1 MEVSQQKEATMKR
14 IVSLAL
20 MLLLIGAV
28 LGFAGGQQAAEQE
41 PEEATEEYP
50 MTRAERGTEYGE
62 APALAEEV
70 EAGNLPPVAER
81 LPEEPIVVDVPE
93 RIGKY
98 GGTWQTTLL
107 GGQDNSWLV
116 KTSDYDR
123 LFRFKPN
130 STEVIPNLATGFDVS
145 DDSRVYTVY
154 LREGVKWSDG
164 DPFDAEDIAFW
175 WEVMNNQEWTAQLT
189 YYTAVDMQNLQE
201 VEVVDRYTV
210 RFTFA
215 EPNALFTKNLST
227 RNGHLPTHFP
237 RHFLEQYTPMYGTE
251 DSIQAGLDQ
260 YNRDDWVDLMDWLVD
275 NGPAGTGSP
284 DTPVLQPWMFVTRYG
299 EGPQHRAV
307 RNPYYYKVDPEG
319 NQLPYMDQI
328 VYDQLE
334 DVEVIVLRAL
344 NGDIT
349 FQDRHIANPANRS
362 TFAESQEQGGYRL
375 IPTRS
380 TGTNQIAIAL
390 NLTHQDPVMREVMQ
404 NKDFRIGL
412 SHAINRQEIID
423 LVYAGQG
430 EPWQVAPLEESPYY
444 DEEFAKQYTEYDVEL
459 ANRYLDDAG
468 YAERDDDGYRLLP
481 NGERISI
488 VIEVATAQQSR
499 IDAMELV
506 IEYWEEVG
514 IQTNVRTMDR
524 SLLYTRKDTSQHDA
538 VIWGGS
544 EGIDLIADPRNYF
557 PYSNE
562 SNWAPAWAS
571 WYQGEAYYDDLEP
584 IEPPEPTKRQMELYD
599 QIQQTP
605 DQQDRIDLMNEIVQ
619 IAKEQFYVMGIALP
633 APGYAIAK
641 ENLRNVIPN
650 SFTFHQFPAHINP
663 PTWFL
668 E

>member
-1 MEVSQQKEATMKR
+1 MELSQAKEAVMKR
-14 IVSLAL
+14 IVTLAL
-20 MLLLIGAV
+20 VLLLVGGLSA
-28 LGFAGGQQAAEQE
+28 FAGGQQAAEEE
-41 PEEATEEYP
+41 PERATEEYP

-70 EAGNLPPVAER
+70 EAGNLPPVEER

-93 RIGKY
+93 RIGQY

-116 KTSDYDR
+116 RTTDYER

-130 STEVIPNLATGFDVS
+130 STEIIPNLATGYEVS
-145 DDSRVYTVY
+145 DDSRVYTLS

-175 WEVMNNQEWTAQLT
+175 WEVMNHEDWTSQLT

-201 VEVVDRYTV
+201 VEVLDRYTV

-215 EPNALFTKNLST
+215 EPNALFIKNLST
-227 RNGHLPTHFP
+227 RNGHLPIHFP
-237 RHFLEQYTPMYGTE
+237 RHFLEQYTPMYGT
-251 DSIQAGLDQ
+251 DGSIQAGLDE
-260 YNRDDWVDLMDWLVD
+260 YNREDWVDLIDWLVD
-275 NGPAGTGSP
+275 NGPHGTGSP

-319 NQLPYMDQI
+319 NQLPYIDE
-328 VYDQLE
+328 VLYEQLE
-334 DVEVIVLRAL
+334 DAEVIVLRAL
-344 NGDIT
+344 NGDIS
-349 FQDRHIANPANRS
+349 FQNRHIATPGNRA
-362 TFAESQEQGGYRL
+362 TFLDNREQGDYRL
-375 IPTRS
+375 VPNQN
-380 TGTNQIAIAL
+380 TGMNMITISL
-390 NLTHQDPVMREVMQ
+390 NLTHQDPVMREMMQ

-412 SHAINRQEIID
+412 SHAIDRQEIID
-423 LVYAGQG
+423 LVYSGQG
-430 EPWQVAPLEESPYY
+430 EPWQAAPLRESPYF
-444 DEEFAKQYTEYDVEL
+444 DEEMAKQYTEYDVEL
-459 ANRYLDDAG
+459 ANQYLDDAG

-488 VIEVATAQQSR
+488 EIEVASAQQAR

-506 IEYWEEVG
+506 RQYWEEVG
-514 IQTNVRTMDR
+514 VQTNVRTMDR
-524 SLLYTRKDTSQHDA
+524 SLLYTRKDTNQHDA
-538 VIWGGS
+538 VIWGGD
-544 EGIDLIADPRNYF
+544 GGLDTIAKPRYYF

-562 SNWAPAWAS
+562 SNYAPAWAS
-571 WYQGEAYYDDLEP
+571 WYQGAAYYDDLEP
-584 IEPPEPTKRQMELYD
+584 MEPPEPTKRQMELYD

-605 DQQDRIDLMNEIVQ
+605 DQQDRIDLMNEIIQ
-619 IAKEQFYVMGIALP
+619 IAKEEFYVMGVTLP
-633 APGYAIAK
+633 PKGYSIVK
-641 ENLRNVIPN
+641 NNLRNVIPD

-663 PTWFL
+663 SIWFF